1 MEDKRMKKNV
11 GYTRLIF
18 KEKYYPKGG
27 KDERF

>member
-1 MEDKRMKKNV
+1 MKKNV

>member
-1 MEDKRMKKNV
+1 MKKNV

-18 KEKYYPKGG
+18 KEKYYPKGE